1 MFQDQCKK
9 WRIAIK
15 RRGNKNSIWS
25 PTENSVVCHDHFRAE
40 DFKDDSPFVSRD
52 FSGRA
57 KKRLKPGVV
66 PSIFNLVPSGSEP
79 SARSLSQRA
88 RMRKPANQAA
98 EVSEVVISELSA
110 PEVLEVDITTDGDPQ
125 NTKFKTNKMKK
136 MNNKECQSQVN
147 DLFTKLNNWKVQS
160 QREFSNVLLDTFAQ
174 FSNIIDYQ
182 SAEIGQG
189 IGSLVEE
196 IDDLK
201 AQLSIMTQERNDLR
215 ETVQDLSGRCVQ
227 SEENVNKSGHSE
239 DTNDTAES
247 ENGIEIETSMD
258 TSDLCQG
265 YQDDNDTKLDPES
278 QKLPTDEVETE
289 GNEDTRNDEFV
300 QFEDKQGNIKTT
312 LNRSGNKGS
321 RKHACGSCPYTSTSR
336 SHLKEHVENIHE
348 KIKRHFCKECQYAS
362 YHKGDLTHHVRK
374 LHEKSINVCEDC
386 GYAVERKALLN
397 SHRASVHGIRN

>member
-1 MFQDQCKK
+1 MLCELSHPEVDVD
-9 WRIAIK
+9 I
-15 RRGNKNSIWS
+15 
-25 PTENSVVCHDHFRAE
+25 
-40 DFKDDSPFVSRD
+40 
-52 FSGRA
+52 
-57 KKRLKPGVV
+57 
-66 PSIFNLVPSGSEP
+66 GSE
-79 SARSLSQRA
+79 
-88 RMRKPANQAA
+88 K
-98 EVSEVVISELSA
+98 E
-110 PEVLEVDITTDGDPQ
+110 PQ
-125 NTKFKTNKMKK
+125 NAKFKSNEMEKL
-136 MNNKECQSQVN
+136 NIKECQSQVN
-147 DLFTKLNNWKVQS
+147 DLYTKLNDWKDQS
-160 QREFSNVLLDTFAQ
+160 QREFSNFLFDTFAQ
-174 FSNIIDYQ
+174 FSNIIDSQ

-196 IDDLK
+196 INDLK
-201 AQLSIMTQERNDLR
+201 AQLSIMTQERNGLR
-215 ETVQDLSGRCVQ
+215 ETVEDLSGRNRNLCVQ

-239 DTNDTAES
+239 DMNDTAES
-247 ENGIEIETSMD
+247 ENGIEMETSVD
-258 TSDLCQG
+258 TSGLCQR
-265 YQDDNDTKLDPES
+265 YQDDNNTKLNPDS
-278 QKLPTDEVETE
+278 KKLPTADEVETA
-289 GNEDTRNDEFV
+289 GNEDTNEEFV